1 METQVTETQSGQASL
16 APSASLAPF
25 PVHASAVALGESG
38 VMIRGASG
46 EGKSTLA
53 LALVEAWERRGDFAR
68 LVGDDRVIVRIV
80 NGRALVSP
88 HSALSGLA
96 EWRGI
101 GLIEREYEA
110 CVVLALIVDLESP
123 EQQAACP
130 RLPETEELC
139 VDFHNLHDVARLRL
153 PARETERSVAAVM
166 AFLHK
171 VSPK

>member
-1 METQVTETQSGQASL
+1 MEAQAIETHSET
-16 APSASLAPF
+16 APF
-25 PVHASAVALGESG
+25 PVHATAVALGESG
-38 VMIRGASG
+38 VLIRGASG

-53 LALVEAWERRGDFAR
+53 LALVEAWSRRGDFAC
-68 LVGDDRVIVRIV
+68 LVGDDRVIARIV

-101 GLIEREYEA
+101 GLIRQDYEA
-110 CVVLALIVDLESP
+110 CVVLALIVDLESA
-123 EQQAACP
+123 EQQVGCP

-139 VDFHNLHDVARLRL
+139 VDFHGLHGVARLRL
-153 PARETERSVAAVM
+153 PARETERSVAAIM

>member
-1 METQVTETQSGQASL
+1 MDHPDAKT
-16 APSASLAPF
+16 PF

-46 EGKSTLA
+46 DGKSSLA
-53 LALVEAWERRGDFAR
+53 LALVEAWDRRGDFAC
-68 LVGDDRVIVRIV
+68 LVGDDRVVVRIL

-88 HSALSGLA
+88 HEKLPGLA

-101 GLIEREYEA
+101 GLIEQDYEA

-123 EQQAACP
+123 QQQADCP
-130 RLPETEELC
+130 RLPDWQELS
-139 VDFHNLHDVARLRL
+139 VDFHGLRQVARLRL
-153 PARETERSVAAVM
+153 PARETERSVAAIM

-171 VSPK
+171 VSSK

>member
-1 METQVTETQSGQASL
+1 METQSIGETQSEK
-16 APSASLAPF
+16 APF
-25 PVHASAVALGESG
+25 PVHASAVVLGESG